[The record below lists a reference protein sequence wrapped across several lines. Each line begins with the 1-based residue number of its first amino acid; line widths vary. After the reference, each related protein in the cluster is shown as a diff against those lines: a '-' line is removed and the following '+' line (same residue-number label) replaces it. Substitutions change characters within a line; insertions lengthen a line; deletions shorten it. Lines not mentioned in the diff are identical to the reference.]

1 MNGDIA
7 RRNQRKF
14 RKNCL
19 RNQAG
24 GNIGANYAVV
34 PTSVV
39 TDNPSLGAARIDSI
53 SSCVA
58 QTSPSTITPP
68 PAVGLPGFQRGGRYG
83 FDMSS
88 PVVAS
93 GASLGLSGY
102 PEVVSLGGC
111 EGGAP
116 LRQQGGAPGG
126 VGSPYTIAPTA
137 GYGNVP
143 SPWVSAVG
151 APVEIQVPYNARAS
165 TCGGARQRRHL
176 RKTQR
181 RSKRRNT
188 RKSAQKKK
196 KGSRKH

>member
-7 RRNQRKF
+7 RKNQRKY

-24 GNIGANYAVV
+24 GNLGANYAVV
-34 PTSVV
+34 PTSLVPA
-39 TDNPSLGAARIDSI
+39 NPSLGAARIDPI

-58 QTSPSTITPP
+58 QTPPSAMTPP

-83 FDMSS
+83 FDMAS
-88 PVVAS
+88 PIVAA
-93 GASLGLSGY
+93 GAGLGMSGY

-111 EGGAP
+111 EGVP
-116 LRQQGGAPGG
+116 PRQQGGNPGG

-165 TCGGARQRRHL
+165 TCGGARRRH

-181 RSKRRNT
+181 RTKRKAT
-188 RKSAQKKK
+188 RKH

>member
-1 MNGDIA
+1 MNTGGDIA
-7 RRNQRKF
+7 RRNQRKH

-24 GNIGANYAVV
+24 GNLGANYAVV
-34 PTSVV
+34 PTSVSP
-39 TDNPSLGAARIDSI
+39 TNPSLGAARIDAI

-58 QTSPSTITPP
+58 QTPPSAITPP
-68 PAVGLPGFQRGGRYG
+68 PAHGLPGFQRGGRYG
-83 FDMSS
+83 FDLATL
-88 PVVAS
+88 PVAA
-93 GASLGLSGY
+93 GAGAAQGGY
-102 PEVVSLGGC
+102 PEVTRLGGC
-111 EGGAP
+111 IGGVVP
-116 LRQQGGAPGG
+116 QQQGGNPGG

-151 APVEIQVPYNARAS
+151 APVEIQIPYNARAS
-165 TCGGARQRRHL
+165 TCGGARRRHR

-181 RSKRRNT
+181 RSKRRTT
-188 RKSAQKKK
+188 RKHLK